1 VPWWGPAKKGDLV
14 LERRRAKEG
23 KNGVAQV
30 ACRAYHVLFYTQ
42 DMNSDM
48 FKYKFAEVRPARV
61 AYDGALAPA
70 SADYGHQR

>member
-1 VPWWGPAKKGDLV
+1 MPWGPAKKGDLL

-23 KNGVAQV
+23 KNGV
-30 ACRAYHVLFYTQ
+30 AYHVLFYTQ

-61 AYDGALAPA
+61 AHDGALAPA

>member
-1 VPWWGPAKKGDLV
+1 VPWGPAKKGDIFLV
-14 LERRRAKEG
+14 RRAKEG

-30 ACRAYHVLFYTQ
+30 AYHVLFYTQ

-48 FKYKFAEVRPARV
+48 FKYKFAEVRPARG